1 MGLQAPCWDQ
11 QNTRPAGRSARR
23 IAEYTE
29 SSYLRLRDVPQDT
42 TGGFPRVLPAAHR
55 LGRLQRPLLD
65 VENPVQPQLDLPV
78 EPCAAHDDTAQ
89 RGRRQIS
96 KRGQPRLRSP
106 QGRDPHAQRHHPRVV
121 DTRTRRPRR
130 PAPRRVADQQR
141 LAAVLTS
148 STAPV
153 VPMTV
158 SRITTP
164 CTIRR
169 TSACCGTRCVACCGR
184 RGGRTGHYAVG
195 GWRQWRHLSREVKKL
210 FNKVRSTRR
219 AQRHPE
225 RVEAYVARCRALV
238 ERAET
243 TLDALDFSP
252 GPGRVE
258 RRRRGYRPWVGPV
271 ASFRATPQ
279 SHRPYPVSC
288 ERSSNRASRFPAPYV
303 FDNIMQSIFRLTAR
317 RRPAG
322 SGKACH
328 RAGDRKMGLD

>member
-1 MGLQAPCWDQ
+1 MSRIRCSRSSTSRSSLARPMT
-11 QNTRPAGRSARR
+11 TRLSVVAGRSASAGSRVC
-23 IAEYTE
+23 E
-29 SSYLRLRDVPQDT
+29 VPRVAIRTRSDT
-42 TGGFPRVLPAAHR
+42 T
-55 LGRLQRPLLD
+55 
-65 VENPVQPQLDLPV
+65 
-78 EPCAAHDDTAQ
+78 
-89 RGRRQIS
+89 
-96 KRGQPRLRSP
+96 
-106 QGRDPHAQRHHPRVV
+106 PRVV

-288 ERSSNRASRFPAPYV
+288 ERSSNRASRFPAHGSRTGFTSTHATGPH
-303 FDNIMQSIFRLTAR
+303 DAPRPDGTGR
-317 RRPAG
+317 RGRRPVPP
-322 SGKACH
+322 
-328 RAGDRKMGLD
+328 